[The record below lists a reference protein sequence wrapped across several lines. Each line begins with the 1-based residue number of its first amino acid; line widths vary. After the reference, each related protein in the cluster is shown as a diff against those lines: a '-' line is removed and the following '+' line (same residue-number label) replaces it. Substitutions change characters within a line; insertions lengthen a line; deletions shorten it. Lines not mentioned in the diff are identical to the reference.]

1 MQKLI
6 LSVNFET
13 PVCVEIFLVLAY
25 IKNPAKECALRI
37 AQAVLP
43 TLSTP
48 PKPSSKYKIY
58 DPHIFWRP
66 VCRKRRRLGNIMYN
80 CPFKNLD
87 IFVVSAKYF
96 ELLLIMQE

>member
-6 LSVNFET
+6 LSLNFET
-13 PVCVEIFLVLAY
+13 PVCMEIFLLLAY
-25 IKNPAKECALRI
+25 LMKNPPKECALRKPSS
-37 AQAVLP
+37 QP
-43 TLSTP
+43 LSTP

-66 VCRKRRRLGNIMYN
+66 VCRKRRRLGNILYN
-80 CPFKNLD
+80 RPLRNLD

-96 ELLLIMQE
+96 ELLSIMQE